1 MSWLPRFGAVVGRRG
16 VRFRVW
22 APAANRV
29 SLAIESSD
37 ASTPMLPLEHE
48 PDGCW
53 SIETSGAAP
62 GHRYGFRVDDGP
74 PWPDPASRFQPDGVH
89 GRSEVVDPRTFAWSD
104 AGWQGPESH
113 RLVFY
118 ELHVGAFSDA
128 GTFDGVTARLP
139 YLRDLGI
146 TAIELMPVAAF
157 PGRWNW
163 GYDGAALFAP
173 SERYGRPDDLRRL
186 VDCAHAIGL
195 AVFLDVVY
203 NHLGPDGAYL
213 AAFSDRVLSRRHR
226 TPWSTGI
233 NFDDEASGIVR
244 QFFIEN
250 ALHWLIEYHLDGLRL
265 DATHAIADD
274 SPTPFLA
281 ELASAVRAN
290 IEGRRVHLIAE
301 DARNLN
307 AIARPTTEGG
317 WGLGG
322 VWADDLHHQIRRH
335 VAGDREGYYADYDGT
350 TADIA
355 GTIRKG
361 WFYCGEMSRYRGRPR
376 GTDPTGLPAHAFV
389 VCLQNHDQVGNR
401 AFGERLSHQVPPDV
415 FRAASALVL
424 LAPETPLVFMG
435 QEWAASTP
443 FLFFTDHRGEL
454 GSNVSAGRR
463 EEFRH
468 FTAFAKP
475 ARREQIPDPQ
485 DERTFF
491 ESRLRWRELD
501 EEPHRSMLAWYR
513 ALLSLRRETSEWFT
527 DDLNDVD
534 AWAPD
539 DGTVAVLWRGR
550 GARALLIVAR
560 LSGGGRVA
568 LRLAPTLRPLSV
580 GQAFGRP
587 RLSSERPDF
596 APDRIPPDITV
607 DRDGALSIR
616 FGRAGAL
623 AWTLPA

>member
-1 MSWLPRFGAVVGRRG
+1 VSWPPRFGAVAGHRG
-16 VRFRVW
+16 VHFRVW
-22 APAANRV
+22 APAASRV
-29 SLAIESSD
+29 SLTIESSA
-37 ASTPMLPLEHE
+37 ASTPTLPLEHE
-48 PDGCW
+48 ADGCW
-53 SIETSGAAP
+53 SVETPEAAP
-62 GHRYGFRVDDGP
+62 GHRYGFHMNDGP
-74 PWPDPASRFQPDGVH
+74 LWPDPASRFQPDGVH
-89 GRSEVVDPRTFAWSD
+89 GLSEIVDPHAFAWSD

-118 ELHVGAFSDA
+118 ELHVGTFTDA

-186 VDCAHAIGL
+186 VDHAHASGL

-226 TPWSTGI
+226 TPWSTGL
-233 NFDDEASGIVR
+233 NFDDEGSAVVR

-281 ELASAVRAN
+281 ELASAVRTN
-290 IEGRRVHLIAE
+290 IDGRRVHLIAE
-301 DARNLN
+301 DARNVN
-307 AIARPTTEGG
+307 TIARPTTEGG
-317 WGLGG
+317 WGLDG

-335 VAGDREGYYADYDGT
+335 VAGDREGYYADYEGT

-355 GTIRKG
+355 ATIRKG
-361 WFYCGEMSRYRGRPR
+361 WFYSGEMSRYRGRPR
-376 GTDPTGLPAHAFV
+376 GTDATGLPAHAFV

-401 AFGERLSHQVPPDV
+401 ALGERLNHQVPPDV

-443 FLFFTDHRGEL
+443 FLFFTDHRGAL
-454 GSNVSAGRR
+454 GSNVSARRR

-468 FTAFAKP
+468 FTAFSEP
-475 ARREQIPDPQ
+475 SRREQIPDPQ

-501 EEPHRSMLAWYR
+501 EELHRPMLAWYR
-513 ALLSLRRETSEWFT
+513 AVLSLRHETSEWLT
-527 DDLNDVD
+527 DDLNAVD

-539 DGTVAVLWRGR
+539 DETVAVLRRGR
-550 GARALLIVAR
+550 EARALLVVVR

-568 LRLAPTLRPLSV
+568 LRLTPALRLSSTGAV
-580 GQAFGRP
+580 LGGP
-587 RLSSERPDF
+587 RLSSEHPAF
-596 APDRIPPDITV
+596 APDSAPPDITV
-607 DRDGALSIR
+607 DSDGALSID
-616 FGRAGAL
+616 FERAGAL
-623 AWTLPA
+623 AWTISG